1 MHQMHSPAL
10 PCSKNVKHG
19 RLENDLNWTKSN
31 THTLGHSVGSL
42 VVAVVQENDTTSM
55 GISINK
61 VHNGLIKYGT
71 RLVDRTY
78 TFRRCVHEYVCV
90 YNGWCILMQ
99 FAQLL
104 HFVSV
109 SSCRLRAALHHL
121 ALTRYLAMRF
131 S

>member
-1 MHQMHSPAL
+1 MHSPAL
-10 PCSKNVKHG
+10 PCSKNVKHA
-19 RLENDLNWTKSN
+19 RLENDLNWTKSK
-31 THTLGHSVGSL
+31 THTLRTQCGFFSCGV
-42 VVAVVQENDTTSM
+42 VVQEKDTTSM

-78 TFRRCVHEYVCV
+78 RFRRCVHEYVYV
-90 YNGWCILMQ
+90 YNRWCILMQ

-121 ALTRYLAMRF
+121 ALTRYPAMRF